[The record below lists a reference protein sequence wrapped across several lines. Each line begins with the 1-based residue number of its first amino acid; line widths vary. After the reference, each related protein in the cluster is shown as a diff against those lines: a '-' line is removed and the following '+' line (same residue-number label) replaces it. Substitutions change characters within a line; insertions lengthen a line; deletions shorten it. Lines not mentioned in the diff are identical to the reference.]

1 MRSYNL
7 NEQSAS
13 AAGMSSYIN
22 ESGAYLGVMTK
33 AEAITSKKETEGV
46 EFTFVTDDGR
56 TANYLQLWT
65 HNKDGGEL
73 YGLKVLNAVMAV
85 LNVRSITPTQ
95 ATLKDFE
102 GTPYRAMV
110 YRELMDKPLGVVLQR
125 EEYEKTQGG
134 IGHKLNLV
142 MPYEASTGRTAGEML
157 SRRDAKAVD
166 SLLKTL
172 KDKTLPNKPAA
183 SSQSQD
189 YGFGGSENP
198 AEPAY
203 Y

>member
-46 EFTFVTDDGR
+46 EFTFQTDDGR

-85 LNVRSITPTQ
+85 LGVTSITPRPM
-95 ATLKDFE
+95 TLKDFE
-102 GTPYRAMV
+102 GASYPAQV
-110 YRELMDKPLGVVLQR
+110 FPELMNKQLGLVLQR

-134 IGHKLNLV
+134 IGNKLNIVL
-142 MPYEASTGRTAGEML
+142 PYQASSGRTAGEML
-157 SRRDAKAVD
+157 QRRDAKAVD
-166 SLLKTL
+166 GLLKTL
-172 KDKTLPNKPAA
+172 KDKTLTAKPAA
-183 SSQSQD
+183 AQSQD
-189 YGFGGSENP
+189 YGFANSEDP
-198 AEPAY
+198 AEPAFY
-203 Y
+203 